1 MLSSQLWWNW
11 LQWASFFR
19 FLLLKSYLA
28 FLSFEAEQWLEP
40 SSEASVFALGKS
52 SFFTVDLDFD
62 TFSTVFF
69 PWVGVG
75 KGFFIT
81 MKRSC
86 DHPPLLS
93 SVLSRPFSVPKIPS
107 ALFFSPQ
114 NYRNILRR
122 YRHKY
127 TEYTKVCYPLLIFLL
142 FTLIS
147 SYFSACSCKLIWVEL
162 GLTQEQRCFLDFG
175 RRTWWCAYSTSGKHL
190 LWCTIMR
197 WVLCQLKETWP
208 MAFRYLVQLKT
219 V

>member
-1 MLSSQLWWNW
+1 MPFQHFPGGGFPCCLFAGFFVKSSVFSKWNAHLIRLRSDDWSGQDRIFHFTALWLSWVVFAVCFGSCHLHWEVLSAQLWWDW

-28 FLSFEAEQWLEP
+28 FLSFEAEQWFTP
-40 SSEASVFALGKS
+40 SSEASGFALGKS

-62 TFSTVFF
+62 TSSAVFF

-81 MKRSC
+81 MKTSC

-114 NYRNILRR
+114 NYRNILR
-122 YRHKY
+122 KY
-127 TEYTKVCYPLLIFLL
+127 
-142 FTLIS
+142 
-147 SYFSACSCKLIWVEL
+147 
-162 GLTQEQRCFLDFG
+162 Q
-175 RRTWWCAYSTSGKHL
+175 H
-190 LWCTIMR
+190 
-197 WVLCQLKETWP
+197 
-208 MAFRYLVQLKT
+208 
-219 V
+219 